1 MEEELF
7 LWEQISSSI
16 DKLELD
22 EVQRVVGVSLVS
34 ECENIYAEVRA
45 LREIHNEYSAGTD
58 ELMRSCAGLPR
69 ATSSAPAGLVQ
80 LELKSLVAQLRKRAA
95 DTGMPEE
102 ALLPTPA
109 SPHRRALESVLRD
122 EGDTAIAAP
131 ERTQA
136 GRPGTAESHRLSLR
150 EMRLGSSR
158 PSTAATSSQDSATMY
173 GSSSRPLT
181 GSGASSSRPAT
192 GGVSRSPRAGRGL
205 SSAAGSRSTAEMRP
219 ASAASSVGSVG
230 SMGSASGFDGTVAG
244 GGGCDGGDGGGGP
257 SSRASSR
264 ASSRS
269 GLVVSRLRAALDEER
284 QALLGQAEA
293 LRLAIDDEHDY
304 RGRVAQPPP
313 SLTSLLELKKSLQ
326 DVLGRSAAASALSVD
341 AAGLAATARGR
352 GELSAFSAP
361 LAGVPRSSGSSVA
374 VASSR
379 CSPRNH

>member
-1 MEEELF
+1 
-7 LWEQISSSI
+7 
-16 DKLELD
+16 
-22 EVQRVVGVSLVS
+22 
-34 ECENIYAEVRA
+34 
-45 LREIHNEYSAGTD
+45 
-58 ELMRSCAGLPR
+58 
-69 ATSSAPAGLVQ
+69 
-80 LELKSLVAQLRKRAA
+80 
-95 DTGMPEE
+95 
-102 ALLPTPA
+102 
-109 SPHRRALESVLRD
+109 
-122 EGDTAIAAP
+122 
-131 ERTQA
+131 
-136 GRPGTAESHRLSLR
+136 
-150 EMRLGSSR
+150 
-158 PSTAATSSQDSATMY
+158 MY

-361 LAGVPRSSGSSVA
+361 LAGVPRSSASSVA